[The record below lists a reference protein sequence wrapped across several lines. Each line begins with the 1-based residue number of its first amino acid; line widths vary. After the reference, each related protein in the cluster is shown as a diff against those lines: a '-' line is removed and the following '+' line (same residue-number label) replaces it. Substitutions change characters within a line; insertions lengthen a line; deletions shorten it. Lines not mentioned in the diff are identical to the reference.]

1 MHCYTRVCVFYFLNV
16 SKSKKGIN
24 TTTIQMISN
33 HQYDTVPF
41 PLQSI
46 FTSNMGFPTYTDT
59 SELTFTTDVTVYW
72 GSFHNCDPNVF
83 NQPPAYRL
91 KIRRARLF
99 EIMNNMS
106 GNYLNKLDYNIR
118 KQQLLNAGVS
128 AYTLWFNWS
137 FFVDP
142 VAQNNKTETLS
153 ALFSLIYGKY
163 KVSKCFTHL
172 THTRRKI

>member
-1 MHCYTRVCVFYFLNV
+1 
-16 SKSKKGIN
+16 
-24 TTTIQMISN
+24 MISN
-33 HQYDTVPF
+33 HQYDTVPL

-118 KQQLLNAGVS
+118 KKQLLNAGVS
-128 AYTLWFNWS
+128 AYTL
-137 FFVDP
+137 
-142 VAQNNKTETLS
+142 
-153 ALFSLIYGKY
+153 
-163 KVSKCFTHL
+163 
-172 THTRRKI
+172 